1 MAFQKFGD
9 AVKQDSAFELKEKDE
24 KVKTSTSKDE
34 EDKKKKEKG

>member
-9 AVKQDSAFELKEKDE
+9 AVKQDNAFELKDE